1 MLTCEHMKNYFIIPL
16 AAFVVS
22 CGSGPK
28 YDLSSYKDT
37 ALYYGGDIITVDD
50 SNPTAEAVLV
60 GDGRI
65 VAVGSKRELLRS
77 KREDTR
83 MIDLAGKTMLPG
95 FIDSH
100 SHISSVTKFPDFS
113 PAQGVTSIP
122 KLIEYGKKEFGKWY
136 DRSVREGT
144 YQPGDWFIGNGYD
157 NTVFPD
163 AIGPTASDLDE
174 ISAEVPICIIHTS
187 NHVAVVNSKAMEIMG
202 YYEGSPEV
210 KKYSSL
216 LGRYP
221 DGKLNG
227 LVEEEAYFRLYFDPP
242 VLMDNALTNAP
253 KEEDVL
259 RHAMKLY
266 ASNGITTAQDG
277 AGSNIA
283 QSVKNILAQGDSLI
297 IDINSY
303 VPKEDMPAPS
313 RETKYE
319 NGFRIAGVKIFLD
332 GSPQAKTAWLLEPY
346 YVVPQGKSADYNGF
360 PQMTD
365 EALYEELEEC
375 MRRGYQVLVHTNGSA
390 AIRQFLDQYAKAK
403 AATGSDDDLRPTLI
417 HAQMM
422 TERQLD
428 EADSLGVN
436 ASFFNDHT
444 YYWGDY
450 YLTSIL
456 GPVLG
461 QRISPLRSALERGNI
476 NVTIHQDSPVV
487 PPNMIFSIHNAVNRL
502 TRTGQPIGP
511 EYAVEPMEAIK
522 MVTINGAKQ
531 YYQEDDRGS
540 IEPGK
545 IADFVILDR
554 NPLKVDKGDI
564 KDIVVEQTVKRGNV
578 IYTRTDDVEAS

>member
-1 MLTCEHMKNYFIIPL
+1 MKKYLLISL
-16 AAFVVS
+16 AVVATA
-22 CGSGPK
+22 CGTGQK
-28 YDLSSYKDT
+28 YDLSPYRDT

-65 VAVGSKRELLRS
+65 VAVGNKRDLMRS
-77 KREDTR
+77 KRSDTR
-83 MIDLAGKTMLPG
+83 MIDLAGKTMMPG

-122 KLIEYGKKEFGKWY
+122 KLVEYGKKEFNRWY
-136 DRSVREGT
+136 DRSVKEGT
-144 YQPGDWFIGNGYD
+144 YQPGDWFVGNGYD

-163 AIGPTASDLDE
+163 AIGPTAADLDE
-174 ISAEVPICIIHTS
+174 ISTEVPICIIHTS
-187 NHVAVVNSKAMEIMG
+187 NHVAVVNNKALEIMG
-202 YYEGSPEV
+202 YYPGSPLVEE
-210 KKYSSL
+210 YSSL

-221 DGKLNG
+221 DGRLNG

-242 VLMDNALTNAP
+242 VMLDNAITNAP

-259 RHAMKLY
+259 RHAMKVY

-277 AGSNIA
+277 AGSNIIP
-283 QSVKNILAQGDSLI
+283 SVRNILEQGDSLI
-297 IDINSY
+297 IDINTYSE
-303 VPKEDMPAPS
+303 KESMPAPS

-319 NGFRIAGVKIFLD
+319 NGLRRAGVKIFLD
-332 GSPQAKTAWLLEPY
+332 GSPQAKTAWLLQPY
-346 YVVPQGKSADYNGF
+346 YVVPEGKSPDYNGF

-365 EALYEELEEC
+365 EALYDELVVC
-375 MRRGYQVLVHTNGSA
+375 LDKGYQVLAHTNGSA
-390 AIRQFLDQYAKAK
+390 AIRQFLDQYARAK
-403 AATGSDDDLRPTLI
+403 EATGSTEDLRPVLI

-422 TERQLD
+422 TEEQLD
-428 EADSLGVN
+428 KADSLGVN
-436 ASFFNDHT
+436 TSFFNDHT

-450 YLTSIL
+450 YLSSIL

-461 QRISPLRSALERGNI
+461 QSISPLSSALKRDNI

-487 PPNMIFSIHNAVNRL
+487 PPSMIFSIHNAVNRL
-502 TRTGQPIGP
+502 TRSGQPIGP
-511 EYAVEPMEAIK
+511 QYAVDPMEAIK
-522 MVTINGAKQ
+522 MVTIKGARQ

-545 IADFVILDR
+545 IADFVILDK
-554 NPLKVDKGDI
+554 NPLKVDKSNI
-564 KDIVVEQTVKRGNV
+564 KDIAVVQTVKRGNV
-578 IYTRTDDVEAS
+578 IYTQGDEIEMP